1 MFGDIAEVRITYPKS
16 SCYTH
21 SDFPLSRGEGI
32 QNSTIQR
39 MIDLRS
45 DTITRP
51 TPEMLEAMIL
61 AEVGDDVFSADP
73 TVNKFQQKMANL
85 FGMEAGLFV
94 PSGTMSNQLC
104 LHVLTEAGDEVI
116 IDETGHVFNYESGAA
131 AHLSSIQ
138 LRPLKGTRGK
148 LNPKLIES
156 AIRPKNDWDPHTKA
170 IAIENTTNK
179 GGGAYYKKVELTE
192 IRKLA
197 DEHDLFVHLDGAR
210 IWNAMT
216 ASGIEPEYFSTIA
229 DTISI
234 CFSKGLGA
242 PVGSMMLS
250 SEDRIKK
257 ARRLRKMWGGGMRQI
272 GLLAEAADFA
282 VENHW
287 PLLDDDHKRAKEFA
301 VAISK
306 NSAFEIDLSTVET
319 NIVLF
324 DVIDGTAEKALQK
337 FSKAGIAFVPFGPK
351 TIRATFHF
359 QVDDEDLEM
368 VIKAVEDFS

>member
-1 MFGDIAEVRITYPKS
+1 
-16 SCYTH
+16 
-21 SDFPLSRGEGI
+21 
-32 QNSTIQR
+32 

-51 TPEMLEAMIL
+51 TPEMLEAMTQ
-61 AEVGDDVFSADP
+61 AEVGDDVFETDP
-73 TVNKFQQKMANL
+73 TVNKFQQKMADL

-94 PSGTMSNQLC
+94 PSGTMGNQLS
-104 LHVLTEAGDEVI
+104 LHLLTKPGDEVI

-138 LRPLKGTRGK
+138 LRPLKGDRGK
-148 LNPKLIES
+148 LNRKLIEP
-156 AIRPKNDWDPHTKA
+156 AIRPKNDWDPHTRV

-179 GGGAYYKKVELTE
+179 GGGAYYKKNELIE
-192 IRKLA
+192 IHKLA
-197 DEHDLFVHLDGAR
+197 DEHHLSVHLDGAR

-216 ASGIEPEYFSTIA
+216 ASGIQPEFFSTIA

-242 PVGSMMLS
+242 PVGSMILS
-250 SEDRIKK
+250 SKDRIKK
-257 ARRLRKMWGGGMRQI
+257 ARRIRKMWGGGMRQI

-287 PLLDDDHKRAKEFA
+287 PLLDDDHKRAKEFSE
-301 VAISK
+301 AISK
-306 NSAFEIDLSTVET
+306 NPAFKIDLSTVDT

-324 DVIDGTAEKALQK
+324 DVVGETADKAIQK
-337 FSKAGIAFVPFGPK
+337 FSDQGIVFVPFGPK

-359 QVDDEDLEM
+359 QVDDEDLKK
-368 VIKAVEDFS
+368 VLKVVEEYT

>member
-1 MFGDIAEVRITYPKS
+1 
-16 SCYTH
+16 
-21 SDFPLSRGEGI
+21 
-32 QNSTIQR
+32 

-51 TPEMLEAMIL
+51 TPEMLEAMIQ
-61 AEVGDDVFSADP
+61 AEVGDDVFAADP
-73 TVNKFQQKMANL
+73 TVNKFQQKMAGL

-94 PSGTMSNQLC
+94 PSGTMGNQLS
-104 LHVLTEAGDEVI
+104 LHLLTDPGDEVI

-138 LRPLKGTRGK
+138 LRPLQGNRGK
-148 LNPKLIES
+148 LNRKLIES
-156 AIRPKNDWDPHTKA
+156 AIRPKNEWDPHTKV

-179 GGGAYYKKVELTE
+179 GGGAYYKQKELTE
-192 IRKLA
+192 IRQLA
-197 DEHDLFVHLDGAR
+197 DKHDLFVHLDGAR

-216 ASGIEPEYFSTIA
+216 ASGIEPQFFGTIA

-250 SEDRIKK
+250 TKDRIKK

-287 PLLDDDHKRAKEFA
+287 PFLDDDHKRAKEFA
-301 VAISK
+301 RAIAENPVFK
-306 NSAFEIDLSTVET
+306 IDLSTVDT

-324 DVIDGTAEKALQK
+324 DVVDRTAEKVLEN
-337 FSKAGIAFVPFGPK
+337 FSDAGIAFVPFGPK

-359 QVDDEDLEM
+359 QVDDEDLEK
-368 VIKAVEDFS
+368 VLKAVENYS

>member
-1 MFGDIAEVRITYPKS
+1 
-16 SCYTH
+16 
-21 SDFPLSRGEGI
+21 
-32 QNSTIQR
+32 

-51 TPEMLEAMIL
+51 TPEMLEAMTQ
-61 AEVGDDVFSADP
+61 AEVGDDVFETDP
-73 TVNKFQQKMANL
+73 TVNKFQQKMADL

-94 PSGTMSNQLC
+94 PSGTMGNQLS
-104 LHVLTEAGDEVI
+104 LHLLTKPGDEVI
-116 IDETGHVFNYESGAA
+116 IDETGHVFNYESSAA

-138 LRPLKGTRGK
+138 LRPLKGNRGK
-148 LNPKLIES
+148 LNSKLVES
-156 AIRPKNDWDPHTKA
+156 AIRPKNDWDPHTRV

-179 GGGAYYKKVELTE
+179 GGGAYYKKDELIE
-192 IRKLA
+192 IHNLA
-197 DEHDLFVHLDGAR
+197 DEHHLSVHLDGAR

-216 ASGIEPEYFSTIA
+216 ASGIKPEFFSTIA

-242 PVGSMMLS
+242 PVGSMILS
-250 SEDRIKK
+250 SKDRIKK
-257 ARRLRKMWGGGMRQI
+257 ARRIRKMWGGGMRQI

-301 VAISK
+301 EAISK
-306 NSAFEIDLSTVET
+306 NPAFKIDLSTVDT

-324 DVIDGTAEKALQK
+324 DVVGETADEAIQK
-337 FSKAGIAFVPFGPK
+337 FSDQGIVFVPFGPK

-359 QVDDEDLEM
+359 QVDDEDLGN
-368 VIKAVEDFS
+368 VLNAVEEYS

>member
-1 MFGDIAEVRITYPKS
+1 
-16 SCYTH
+16 
-21 SDFPLSRGEGI
+21 
-32 QNSTIQR
+32 

-51 TPEMLEAMIL
+51 TPEMLEAMIQ
-61 AEVGDDVFSADP
+61 AEVGDDVFEADP
-73 TVNKFQQKMANL
+73 TVNKFQKKMADL
-85 FGMEAGLFV
+85 FGMESGLFV
-94 PSGTMSNQLC
+94 PSGTMGNQLC
-104 LHVLTEAGDEVI
+104 LHLLTEPGDEVI

-138 LRPLKGTRGK
+138 LRPLKGDRGK
-148 LNPKLIES
+148 LTPELIKS
-156 AIRPKNDWDPHTKA
+156 AIRPKNDWDPHSKV

-179 GGGAYYKKVELTE
+179 GGGAYYKKEELTA

-197 DEHDLFVHLDGAR
+197 DKHDLFVHLDGAR

-216 ASGIEPEYFSTIA
+216 ASGIKPEFFSTIA

-242 PVGSMMLS
+242 PVGSMILS
-250 SEDRIKK
+250 TTERIKK

-287 PLLDDDHKRAKEFA
+287 PYLDDDHKRAKEFA
-301 VAISK
+301 QAISK
-306 NSAFEIDLSTVET
+306 NPAFEIDLSTVDT

-324 DVIDGTAEKALQK
+324 DVVDGTAEDALQK
-337 FSKAGIAFVPFGPK
+337 FSDAGIEFVPFGPK

-359 QVDDEDLEM
+359 QVDDEDLEKVLN
-368 VIKAVEDFS
+368 VITAYSYNL